1 MISKMYI
8 KRIQWYTIFISLILC
23 QSVLCKAESQSE
35 IDEITTKLNETQS
48 KFVDT
53 DSPTKGHILFFH
65 NAGSRS
71 HLIAMSALAQGLLDH
86 GYIVTTVFFAN
97 SNIEHENYNEILI
110 EDR

>member
-8 KRIQWYTIFISLILC
+8 KRIKYTTFISLILC
-23 QSVLCKAESQSE
+23 LSALCDAESHSE
-35 IDEITTKLNETQS
+35 KDGITTKMNETQS
-48 KFVDT
+48 NVEDT

-86 GYIVTTVFFAN
+86 GYMVTTVFFAK

>member
-1 MISKMYI
+1 MYI
-8 KRIQWYTIFISLILC
+8 KRIKFISLILC
-23 QSVLCKAESQSE
+23 LSALCDAESHSE
-35 IDEITTKLNETQS
+35 KDGTTTKTNETQS
-48 KFVDT
+48 NIEDT
-53 DSPTKGHILFFH
+53 DSPIKGHILFFH

>member
-8 KRIQWYTIFISLILC
+8 RHIKFISLILC
-23 QSVLCKAESQSE
+23 LSALCDAESHSE
-35 IDEITTKLNETQS
+35 KDGTTTKTNETQS
-48 KFVDT
+48 NIEDT
-53 DSPTKGHILFFH
+53 DSPIKGHILFFH

-71 HLIAMSALAQGLLDH
+71 HLIALSALAQGLLDH
-86 GYIVTTVFFAN
+86 GYMVTTVFFAK